1 MILNYV
7 YLIISCIYGLLSIV
21 AGILQ
26 LKNRD
31 LNMKLN
37 CILGVIPGGLLVIM
51 SNLNMF
57 IVTRY
62 LFYILIIGLVILHIS
77 AIING
82 LLMYGKL
89 NLKHHFI
96 RLIVS
101 ILILLFFIL
110 SNNFI

>member
-1 MILNYV
+1 MNLNYV

-21 AGILQ
+21 AGISQ
-26 LKNRD
+26 LKNKD
-31 LNMKLN
+31 SNMKLN
-37 CILGVIPGGLLVIM
+37 CILGVIPGGLLIIV

-57 IVTRY
+57 IATRY

-82 LLMYGKL
+82 LLIHGKL
-89 NLKHHFI
+89 NLKHHVI

-101 ILILLFFIL
+101 LLMLVLFML